1 MLKQRVLTAMV
12 LVFAVLWLLFAAS
25 EQVWR
30 WAFLGVAAVSAW
42 EWAAFANRKLLPE
55 RLAYV
60 IVVVLSTWGLLNFAD
75 VSQLLNSVVVQDSS
89 TEVVFSWQAFIV
101 ELWPLLSILPLL
113 LWVVFLVR
121 RYQSYQ
127 GRAVL
132 THPGMILLLGVWTI
146 AIFTYSMVVLH
157 QLLSPAEILLS
168 MLAIWSIDT
177 GAYFVGHRFGKT
189 KLAAYV
195 SPGKTWE
202 GVIGGGSLA
211 LVVLWLGGSWLGI
224 EGQMS
229 TVGFVVL
236 GTIIALL
243 SVFGDLFQSV
253 LKRQVG
259 LKDSGHIL
267 PGHGGILDRIDSLL
281 IAMPLFALLWLGSLV
296 L

>member
-1 MLKQRVLTAMV
+1 VLKQRVLTAMV